1 MSAPPVIVDLPL
13 DRITALE
20 MDPGAHVTL
29 YGRLVSSLDGSSFDA
44 AELFD
49 LPAGGLH
56 VVAKSAVDAS
66 YLVAADDTG
75 GGPACA
81 AAGEPAPCLVP
92 RLSALAHQL
101 LQTTGEL
108 ASTLS
113 GSLKLV
119 SDGAQSGPEVHWGP
133 AAFLVCA
140 ALCVASLGIVAVVL
154 ARRLARTALGRIR
167 VAARRARRALRGDAT
182 LDPARRAVD
191 ALVDRARRLDATRR
205 SCEQKLAG
213 IDRGALD
220 RQAAACDRSGVPGS
234 SAALA
239 SLQAEQEEVA
249 TLERARASAMLELGR
264 IESTLRVVALR
275 SRGSRVRD
283 DRRARVDLVDALVA
297 ELDLRDQAIAEADAT

>member
-29 YGRLVSSLDGSSFDA
+29 YGRLVSSHDGSSFDA

-66 YLVAADDTG
+66 YVVAADDTG

-92 RLSALAHQL
+92 RLSALAHQR

-119 SDGAQSGPEVHWGP
+119 SDGVQSGPEVHWGP
-133 AAFLVCA
+133 AALLVC
-140 ALCVASLGIVAVVL
+140 VATLGIAAVVI

-167 VAARRARRALRGDAT
+167 GAARRARRALRGDET
-182 LDPARRAVD
+182 LEPARRAVD
-191 ALVDRARRLDATRR
+191 ALIDRARRLDATRR
-205 SCEQKLAG
+205 SCEQKLSG
-213 IDRGALD
+213 IDRDALD
-220 RQAAACDRSGVPGS
+220 RQADACGRSGAPGS

-239 SLQAEQEEVA
+239 SLQVEREEVA
-249 TLERARASAMLELGR
+249 TLERARASTLLELGR
-264 IESTLRVVALR
+264 IESALRVVALR

-283 DRRARVDLVDALVA
+283 DRRARVDVVDALVA